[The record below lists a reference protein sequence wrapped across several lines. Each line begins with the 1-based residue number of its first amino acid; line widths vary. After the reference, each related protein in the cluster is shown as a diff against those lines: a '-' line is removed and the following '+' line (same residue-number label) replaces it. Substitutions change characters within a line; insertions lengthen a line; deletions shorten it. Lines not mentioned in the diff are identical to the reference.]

1 MALRDI
7 DSYPP
12 QEPFSEIGAKYN
24 VEVQKLSA
32 GIDGDAFAYGGDPY
46 QEVAVFEA
54 ANPNGTVLA
63 FNIVLGSTTTRCRMT
78 ISIPMPCRTWAGG

>member
-32 GIDGDAFAYGGDPY
+32 GIDGDAFAYGGDQGDPDR
-46 QEVAVFEA
+46 QRRRHRFD
-54 ANPNGTVLA
+54 L
-63 FNIVLGSTTTRCRMT
+63 
-78 ISIPMPCRTWAGG
+78 